1 MAKAARE
8 PFKLTERGAFRMRHS
23 SPPRERRVPGEVPIP
38 SQEPSRKEL
47 ALERLAT
54 ILERSEYKDVIEN
67 YLNPRKRIITNFTA
81 GLARGLGLTIGTT
94 VVVALLGW
102 IVSQFLS
109 MPIIGEFIA
118 KLVSYVDMYK

>member
-1 MAKAARE
+1 MN
-8 PFKLTERGAFRMRHS
+8 M
-23 SPPRERRVPGEVPIP
+23 SPPTRKHPVPGEVPIP
-38 SQEPSRKEL
+38 SQEPTKKEL

-54 ILERSEYKDVIEN
+54 TLERSEYKDLIEN

-94 VVVALLGW
+94 VVIALLGW
-102 IVSQFLS
+102 LVSQFVS

-118 KLVSYVDMYK
+118 KIVSYVDMYK